1 MGIVQKCWGDTKLRG
16 RKLSQD
22 ERLALNDKADKYRY
36 GKCMYLFSGCTQC
49 LFLKE
54 YREKERRDQ

>member
-54 YREKERRDQ
+54 